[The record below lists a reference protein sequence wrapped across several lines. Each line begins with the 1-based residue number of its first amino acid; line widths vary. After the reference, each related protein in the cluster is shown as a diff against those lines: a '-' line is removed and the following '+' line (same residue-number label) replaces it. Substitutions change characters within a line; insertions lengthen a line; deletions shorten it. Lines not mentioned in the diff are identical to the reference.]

1 MVRALVL
8 DIGTTSIRAA
18 VVGVDGSVS
27 HVHQR
32 ALSVTSPQPGEV
44 ELDGVEIGNFALE
57 LARAVIAEAGPCDV
71 VGITNQRA
79 TTVVFDATTNL
90 PVGPVLG
97 WQDLRTVIDCL
108 VLQGSG
114 LRLAP
119 NQSATKATWLMKQ
132 TTVPRENLRFA
143 TIETY
148 VAWLLSEGRVFVTDH
163 SNAAVTGLVDLSA
176 TAWDPAVSELLEI
189 PSSMLPAI
197 VATMGEVGL
206 ASALPGSPVIA
217 ALIGDQPASLFGQ
230 SCLSPGQA
238 KITFG
243 TGAML
248 DAVTG
253 EAGPDRM
260 TRFSSGCFPIVANSH
275 AGTLTWGAEAIML
288 SAGTCIEWLREDL
301 GLISSAAESET
312 LARSVEGTD
321 GVSFVPALMGLGT
334 PQWDFG
340 ARGAFFGLTRGST
353 RAHLVRAVL
362 DGIAQRAVDLI
373 DAAVRQVNNPL
384 DVIRVDGGMTQNS
397 YLMQRLADFSGRSIE
412 ISKELE
418 ATTKG
423 AGLMALIAVGA
434 LSRDDVAT
442 MWEPRAVCSPTTTAQ
457 ERQALR
463 SQWLDV
469 VSRAE
474 KSIPELSSVT
484 F

>member
-1 MVRALVL
+1 
-8 DIGTTSIRAA
+8 
-18 VVGVDGSVS
+18 
-27 HVHQR
+27 
-32 ALSVTSPQPGEV
+32 
-44 ELDGVEIGNFALE
+44 
-57 LARAVIAEAGPCDV
+57 
-71 VGITNQRA
+71 
-79 TTVVFDATTNL
+79 
-90 PVGPVLG
+90 
-97 WQDLRTVIDCL
+97 
-108 VLQGSG
+108 
-114 LRLAP
+114 
-119 NQSATKATWLMKQ
+119 MKQ
-132 TTVPRENLRFA
+132 TDVARDNLRFA

-148 VAWLLSEGRVFVTDH
+148 VAWLLSEGQVFVTDH

-176 TAWDPAVSELLEI
+176 TAWDPAVTELLEI
-189 PSSMLPAI
+189 PTSMLPRI
-197 VATMGEVGL
+197 VATMGEVGH

-248 DAVTG
+248 DVITG
-253 EAGPDRM
+253 ETGPDRM
-260 TRFSSGCFPIVANSH
+260 TRFSSGCFPIVASSA

-301 GLISSAAESET
+301 GLISSAAETET
-312 LARSVEGTD
+312 LARAVEGTD

-353 RAHLVRAVL
+353 KAHLVRAVL
-362 DGIAQRAVDLI
+362 DGIAQRAVDLVE
-373 DAAVRQVNNPL
+373 AAVSQVNNPL

-397 YLMQRLADFSGRSIE
+397 YLMQRLADFSGRTIE

-423 AGLMALIAVGA
+423 AGLMALIAIGA
-434 LSRDDVAT
+434 LRHEDVAT
-442 MWEPRAVCSPTTTAQ
+442 MWEPRTVHRPLTTPE

-463 SQWLDV
+463 SQWADV

-474 KSIPELSSVT
+474 KSIPELSSVN